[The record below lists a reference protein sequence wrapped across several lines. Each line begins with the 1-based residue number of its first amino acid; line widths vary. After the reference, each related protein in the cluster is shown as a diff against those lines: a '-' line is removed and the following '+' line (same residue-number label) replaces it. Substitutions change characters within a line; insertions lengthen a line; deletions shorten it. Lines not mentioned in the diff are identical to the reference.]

1 MELSARSAL
10 WENRCEKIAER
21 CGLTPR
27 EREVFRLLARG
38 RNSPY
43 IQKELVITNNT
54 VKAHVKHIY
63 QKLGVS
69 SHQELIDL
77 VDERS

>member
-1 MELSARSAL
+1 MHCGSAR
-10 WENRCEKIAER
+10 E
-21 CGLTPR
+21 G
-27 EREVFRLLARG
+27 RLAAHLARG
-38 RNSPY
+38 RNSAF
-43 IQKELVITNNT
+43 IQKELFITNNT

-77 VDERS
+77 VDGEKR

>member
-1 MELSARSAL
+1 M
-10 WENRCEKIAER
+10 
-21 CGLTPR
+21 
-27 EREVFRLLARG
+27 LLARG

-63 QKLGVS
+63 QKLGVN
-69 SHQELIDL
+69 SHQQLIDL
-77 VDERS
+77 VDARTT